1 MSGIHGIV
9 RFDGGAV
16 SQRDLE
22 RQSNALAHRG
32 PDRRNFWHD
41 GAVGMGHLLMRITA
55 EDSFDAQPVHDRN
68 AGLTLVADARLDN
81 REELAGAL
89 AIDAAQLRELP
100 DSALL
105 LKAYRRW
112 GTDCVEHLIGDFV
125 FAVWDAPERK
135 LVLGRDH
142 MGQRHVFFHR
152 GQNFFA
158 FASEPKGL
166 WALPDCPKKLSDIGM
181 GRLIVFDLMRFE
193 GNTHF
198 EEIFGL
204 HGGTVMT
211 ITAAGNVERRRYW
224 TPHAD
229 PVHLNR
235 DEAYYVETYR
245 RVLAEAVACRLR
257 RNVHAAGLFLAGGFD
272 SGAIAGLAGPVV
284 TAQRRKLIAV
294 SSVLPASVPDKAGN
308 ARKWVKLLARDMPH
322 LDVHYVTREGL
333 DIFSGMTAG
342 FLQVDGLRG
351 PNRYVNEA
359 LMQTARAAGAR
370 ILMDGY
376 GGDYTINPRAPRW
389 LLRLLLR
396 GHARQFQSE
405 FRAYRRF
412 AERSPVHCCRIGWAG
427 G

>member
-1 MSGIHGIV
+1 LSCDILSGIHGIV

-55 EDSFDAQPVHDRN
+55 EDSFDAQPVHDRD

-152 GQNFFA
+152 GQDFFA

-166 WALPDCPKKLSDIGM
+166 WALPDVPQETVRHRHGTANRFRSHAIRGEYAFRGDIRPARGH
-181 GRLIVFDLMRFE
+181 RHD
-193 GNTHF
+193 H
-198 EEIFGL
+198 
-204 HGGTVMT
+204 HGGRK
-211 ITAAGNVERRRYW
+211 RRDA
-224 TPHAD
+224 PLLD
-229 PVHLNR
+229 PAR
-235 DEAYYVETYR
+235 GSR
-245 RVLAEAVACRLR
+245 
-257 RNVHAAGLFLAGGFD
+257 
-272 SGAIAGLAGPVV
+272 
-284 TAQRRKLIAV
+284 
-294 SSVLPASVPDKAGN
+294 AS
-308 ARKWVKLLARDMPH
+308 
-322 LDVHYVTREGL
+322 
-333 DIFSGMTAG
+333 
-342 FLQVDGLRG
+342 
-351 PNRYVNEA
+351 
-359 LMQTARAAGAR
+359 
-370 ILMDGY
+370 
-376 GGDYTINPRAPRW
+376 
-389 LLRLLLR
+389 
-396 GHARQFQSE
+396 
-405 FRAYRRF
+405 
-412 AERSPVHCCRIGWAG
+412 
-427 G
+427 